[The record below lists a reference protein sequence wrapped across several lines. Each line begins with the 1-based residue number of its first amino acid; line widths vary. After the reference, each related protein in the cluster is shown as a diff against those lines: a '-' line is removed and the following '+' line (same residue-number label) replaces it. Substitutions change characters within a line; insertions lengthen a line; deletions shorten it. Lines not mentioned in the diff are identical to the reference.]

1 LAKRAKKSPA
11 RALAVLAAR
20 IAQSRNAQDIVV
32 LNLEGV
38 SPVTDFFVIFTSAS
52 DRQMRAVAEEIM
64 DEAAKL
70 GAKAY
75 NASGMETGKW
85 ILLDFVDVVVH
96 VFDEEHRKFYDLE
109 LIWGDAPH
117 IRWRAP
123 KLAAPPPAEETP

>member
-1 LAKRAKKSPA
+1 MAKRAKKSPA

-20 IAQSRNAQDIVV
+20 IAQDRHAQDIVV
-32 LNLEGV
+32 LNLEGI

-52 DRQMRAVAEEIM
+52 DRQMRAVAQEIM

-117 IRWRAP
+117 IRWRRP
-123 KLAAPPPAEETP
+123 KPKTSGQ